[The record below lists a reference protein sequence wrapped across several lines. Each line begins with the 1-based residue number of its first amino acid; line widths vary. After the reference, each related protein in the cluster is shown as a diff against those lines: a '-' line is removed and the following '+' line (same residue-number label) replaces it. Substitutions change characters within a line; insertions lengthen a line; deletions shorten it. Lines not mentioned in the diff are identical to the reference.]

1 MLIGIKQNCGHFIM
15 LTDILECSLN
25 LMILSESYHAKGE
38 NGYFILCLILGQ
50 PRFHPD
56 MTENLWAGMLSI
68 KSN

>member
-1 MLIGIKQNCGHFIM
+1 M

-38 NGYFILCLILGQ
+38 YGYFILCLILDQ
-50 PRFHPD
+50 PRSQPD
-56 MTENLWAGMLSI
+56 MTENLLAGMLSI